1 MAFKPSDKRKFT
13 PAEEDLDITP
23 IMNLVVV
30 LIPLLLA
37 SAEFVKLG
45 LLEMQLPPTPAAGV
59 ASMPEQEEEPKGKLN
74 LIVSVDSLG
83 FAVSV
88 FGATPESETAAEH
101 YHRIPMDVQGEYDF
115 DALNER
121 CWQIRSEIVVPSILG
136 KVQNQD
142 EEGNLLFN
150 VDGTPQMV
158 DDYSFIDAERVII
171 SAPNEF
177 PFGKLVKV
185 MDATRVH
192 QTGPGA
198 PVDIM
203 FPTPMMGKIQ

>member
-1 MAFKPSDKRKFT
+1 MAFKPSLKRKFT

-45 LLEMQLPPTPAAGV
+45 LLEMQLPPAPSAGV
-59 ASMPEQEEEPKGKLN
+59 ASMPEQEDAPKEKLN

-88 FGATPESETAAEH
+88 FGTTPESENADQY
-101 YHRIPMDVQGEYDF
+101 YHRIPKTVRDEYDY
-115 DALNER
+115 DALNAR
-121 CWQIRSEIVVPSILG
+121 CWQIRSDIVVPSILG

-142 EEGNLLFN
+142 EDGNLLFN
-150 VDGTPQMV
+150 ADGSPQMV
-158 DDYSFIDAERVII
+158 DEYSFVDAERVII

-177 PFGKLVKV
+177 PFGNLVKV
-185 MDATRVH
+185 MDATRIH
-192 QTGPGA
+192 QDVPGA
-198 PVDIM
+198 PADVM